1 VFTPREAA
9 RNRPPS
15 LGEVARGAA
24 EDAVDLL
31 AAQIKLA
38 RLEVSAELRRGLEGG
53 VRVALFL
60 PPLVVGYAFAMAALA
75 SWLGG
80 YWSRPVALASVAA
93 LQIVPA
99 TIGVVGALAAFRRA
113 RGLSRAGAEIA
124 DGFRRTLAAVSNAPR
139 PSDD

>member
-1 VFTPREAA
+1 VFTPPAAA
-9 RNRPPS
+9 RHRPPS
-15 LGEVARGAA
+15 LGAIARGAA
-24 EDAVDLL
+24 QDALGLL

-38 RLEVSAELRRGLEGG
+38 RLEVSAELRRALEGG

-80 YWSRPVALASVAA
+80 LWSRPLALASVAA

-99 TIGVVGALAAFRRA
+99 AIGLAWALAAFRRA
-113 RGLSRAGAEIA
+113 PGLARTGAEIA
-124 DGFRRTLAAVSNAPR
+124 DGLGRTLAAVSRGAR
-139 PSDD
+139 SSDD